1 MCQVATDNLIISI
14 KGGIGE
20 GLRMNVEITHQMTVE
35 EEKEM
40 YRDLYNEQEATNQ
53 KLLNENKELKEEIAF
68 LKRVIDKL

>member
-1 MCQVATDNLIISI
+1 
-14 KGGIGE
+14 
-20 GLRMNVEITHQMTVE
+20 MNVEITHQMTVE

-40 YRDLYNEQEATNQ
+40 YRDLYNNQEATNQ

>member
-1 MCQVATDNLIISI
+1 MIEIANKPFL
-14 KGGIGE
+14 E
-20 GLRMNVEITHQMTVE
+20 EEITHQMTVE